1 MAEVVNLRQF
11 RKARARAE
19 KEARAEE
26 NRIRHGRTKGEKLRD
41 QSGAEKAER
50 DLDGKQ
56 RDPD

>member
-19 KEARAEE
+19 KEAQAEE
-26 NRIRHGRTKGEKLRD
+26 NRTRHGRSKAERLRD
-41 QSGAEKAER
+41 EKIAEKERR

>member
-19 KEARAEE
+19 KEAQAEE

-41 QSGAEKAER
+41 QSSTEKAER